1 MVRIQSLAQE
11 LLHATG
17 AAKKKKKERRK
28 RYTDDRYRYGDR
40 HIHTNTG
47 KWQNRVRVPLSFDGL
62 VLKALMCH

>member
-1 MVRIQSLAQE
+1 MV
-11 LLHATG
+11 
-17 AAKKKKKERRK
+17 KNKRRK

-47 KWQNRVRVPLSFDGL
+47 KWQNRVRVPLSLDGL